1 MMSSQIINNLLWL
14 CVIISLSGNFF
25 IIKKNILGFYLWLIA
40 DLFLIFYN
48 FHIHEIAQGVLNI
61 TYTIFCL
68 YGIKQWRINDK
79 NN

>member
-25 IIKKNILGFYLWLIA
+25 IIKKNILGFYLWLVA
-40 DLFLIFYN
+40 DLFLMWYN
-48 FHIHEIAQGVLNI
+48 FYIQETAQGVLYI
-61 TYTIFCL
+61 IYTIFCI
-68 YGIKQWRINDK
+68 YGIFKWRVNDK

>member
-1 MMSSQIINNLLWL
+1 MMSSQTINNLLWV
-14 CVIISLSGNFF
+14 CVLISLSGNFF

-61 TYTIFCL
+61 IYTIFCI
-68 YGIKQWRINDK
+68 YGIFKWGGNDK

>member
-1 MMSSQIINNLLWL
+1 MLIHNLLWV
-14 CVIISLSGNFF
+14 CVLISLSGNFF

-48 FHIHEIAQGVLNI
+48 FHIHEIAQAVLYI
-61 TYTIFCL
+61 TYTIFCI
-68 YGIKQWRINDK
+68 YGIFKWGINDK